1 MILLLGL
8 ALLKVR
14 LHNVLLYLLLLL
26 FIIIIVVI
34 LFDRLEL
41 VPINIVVAIV
51 IRVKSELLSHRLLW
65 SLH

>member
-26 FIIIIVVI
+26 FIIIVVVI

-41 VPINIVVAIV
+41 VPVIIVAIV
-51 IRVKSELLSHRLLW
+51 IRVKSELLSHRLLR